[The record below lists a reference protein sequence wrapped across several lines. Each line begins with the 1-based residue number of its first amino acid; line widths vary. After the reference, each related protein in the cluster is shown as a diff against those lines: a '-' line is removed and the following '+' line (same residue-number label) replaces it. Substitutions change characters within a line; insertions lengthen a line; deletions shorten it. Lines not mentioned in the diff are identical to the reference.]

1 MKHKIVFLKEKDILN
16 LVKGLADQINHDY
29 KNETEPLLLV
39 CPLKGSVFFLADL
52 IRLLKIPIQLDFI
65 LIESVED
72 GSFTITKDITNSV
85 KNRKVLIIKEVL
97 NEGNKLLFLKKRIEA
112 GTPKSIKI
120 VTLIDKPSQR
130 KLDLQSDYFG
140 METEDRYL
148 FGYGLDHQEKSRQ
161 LKDLYL
167 LSQ

>member
-1 MKHKIVFLKEKDILN
+1 MKDKIIFLKEKDLLN

-29 KNETEPLLLV
+29 KEETEPLLLV

-52 IRLLKIPIQLDFI
+52 IRFLKVPIQVDFI
-65 LIESVED
+65 LIESSKGD
-72 GSFTITKDITNSV
+72 FTITKDIVNPI
-85 KNRKVLIIKEVL
+85 KNRKILIIKEVL
-97 NEGNKLLFLKKRIEA
+97 NEGNKLLFLKRRIEA
-112 GTPKSIKI
+112 SFPQSVKI

-148 FGYGLDHQEKSRQ
+148 FGYGLDHQEKQRQ
-161 LKDLYL
+161 LKDMYFLA
-167 LSQ
+167 Q

>member
-29 KNETEPLLLV
+29 KDETEPLLLV

-52 IRLLKIPIQLDFI
+52 IRLLKVPIQLDFI

-112 GTPKSIKI
+112 GAPKSIKI

>member
-1 MKHKIVFLKEKDILN
+1 MKHKIIFLKEEDVLN
-16 LVKGLADQINHDY
+16 LVKGLAMEINHSY

-52 IRLLKIPIQLDFI
+52 IRFLKVPVQLDFI
-65 LIESVED
+65 LIESTQND
-72 GSFTITKDITNSV
+72 FTIKKDIDSPI

-97 NEGNKLLFLKKRIEA
+97 NEGTKLLFLKRRIEA
-112 GTPKSIKI
+112 SFPKSVKI

-140 METEDRYL
+140 IETEDRYL
-148 FGYGLDHQEKSRQ
+148 FGYGLDHQEKHRQ
-161 LKDLYL
+161 LKDIYL
-167 LSQ
+167 LPQ